1 MRDDLILLWRR
12 PLSYRN
18 QSIDLRTAFL
28 MKGLNE
34 LNDTDLQYIIFEM
47 DLDDGGNKSDED
59 FVQ

>member
-1 MRDDLILLWRR
+1 
-12 PLSYRN
+12 
-18 QSIDLRTAFL
+18 